1 MNLKSASVITLPA
14 ASIADHIITLLHTH
28 QNYQLTAAPKS
39 GQVIQDHSIE
49 GENNLRYTLVGDIVV
64 IGRKISKCQLAQK
77 VWMRVGIGDPRSL
90 ISVHARDVYIQHQLQ
105 TSSGRQGGSGDIS

>member
-28 QNYQLTAAPKS
+28 QYYQLIAAPKS

-49 GENNLRYTLVGDIVV
+49 GENNLRYTLVGGIVV
-64 IGRKISKCQLAQK
+64 IGRKNQ
-77 VWMRVGIGDPRSL
+77 
-90 ISVHARDVYIQHQLQ
+90 
-105 TSSGRQGGSGDIS
+105 

>member
-14 ASIADHIITLLHTH
+14 ASIADHIITFLHTN
-28 QNYQLTAAPKS
+28 QNYQLVVAPKF

-64 IGRKISKCQLAQK
+64 IGRKNQ
-77 VWMRVGIGDPRSL
+77 
-90 ISVHARDVYIQHQLQ
+90 
-105 TSSGRQGGSGDIS
+105 